1 MNTDTGKI
9 YDPEEIEEMFG
20 DIPVLPNN
28 FIEVMQFDMTK
39 KQAQHKQVSL
49 KDHRSKLGKQLTHT
63 RRERNR

>member
-9 YDPEEIEEMFG
+9 YDQEELEKAFG

-28 FIEVMQFDMTK
+28 FIEVMQSDMTK

-49 KDHRSKLGKQLTHT
+49 KDHSSKLGKKLTQA

>member
-9 YDPEEIEEMFG
+9 YDREEMEKMLG

-28 FIEVMQFDMTK
+28 FIEIMQSDMTN

-49 KDHRSKLGKQLTHT
+49 KDHRSKLGKQLTHV